1 MNNEPNMLYGDI
13 PFYAA
18 NREPCIVCGHPN
30 GDCAGSMTEPV
41 RIFGVSHSV
50 TSASEG
56 AEVLVE
62 EDIIQETQI
71 TPFTKAKVLVARK
84 GSYVSM
90 ARAKELGII

>member
-1 MNNEPNMLYGDI
+1 MSDSHEMLFGDI
-13 PFYAA
+13 PFFPAR
-18 NREPCIVCGHPN
+18 REPCIVCGHPTS
-30 GDCAGSMTEPV
+30 DCAGSTTEPI

-50 TSASEG
+50 TSASDN
-56 AEVLVE
+56 AEILIE

-84 GSYVSM
+84 GTYVSM

>member
-1 MNNEPNMLYGDI
+1 MSNGPEMLYGDI

-18 NREPCIVCGHPN
+18 NREPCIVCGHTT
-30 GDCAGSMTEPV
+30 GDCTGSNAEPI
-41 RIFGVSHSV
+41 RIFGVDHSV
-50 TSASEG
+50 TSASNN

-71 TPFTKAKVLVARK
+71 TPFTRAKVLVARK
-84 GSYVSM
+84 GTYVSL